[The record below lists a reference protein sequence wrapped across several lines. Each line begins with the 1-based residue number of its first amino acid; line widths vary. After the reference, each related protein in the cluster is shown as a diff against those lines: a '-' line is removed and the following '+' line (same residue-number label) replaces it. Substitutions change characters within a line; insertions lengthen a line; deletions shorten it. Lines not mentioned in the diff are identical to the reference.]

1 MRTYRTSVKR
11 GLSIS
16 LFSNEPLYKWQHA
29 VYSKENGGGLVILLE
44 KTTKPL
50 ASPQKMMRE
59 EDKDAAVCKIV
70 EKLQNSSL
78 FLEMKADL
86 EVKLDR

>member
-1 MRTYRTSVKR
+1 M
-11 GLSIS
+11 IP
-16 LFSNEPLYKWQHA
+16 F
-29 VYSKENGGGLVILLE
+29 E

-50 ASPQKMMRE
+50 ASPQKMIRE
-59 EDKDAAVCKIV
+59 EDKDAAVYKIV

-86 EVKLDR
+86 EVKLTDNTSLLVRGRNIKNYWSLLRTF

>member
-1 MRTYRTSVKR
+1 
-11 GLSIS
+11 
-16 LFSNEPLYKWQHA
+16 
-29 VYSKENGGGLVILLE
+29 VIPLE
-44 KTTKPL
+44 KTTKPP
-50 ASPQKMMRE
+50 ASPPIMIRE
-59 EDKDAAVCKIV
+59 EDKDAAVYKIV